1 VTAASE
7 PPEEKAPEEMTL
19 EELGASEELT
29 LEAPA
34 ETAPDADL
42 DLDTDVATADD
53 EPKREV
59 IDLLE
64 PRDGLPPVIE
74 TAAELADAIEWLA
87 AGTGPL
93 AVDAE
98 RASGYRYGQRAY
110 LVQLRR
116 AGAGTVLIDPIGCP
130 DLSGL
135 DAAMADVEAVL
146 HAASQDLPCLAEIG
160 YRPRVLFDTELAGRL
175 LGYPRVAL
183 GTMLEEVLGFRL
195 AKEHSA
201 ADWSIRPLPTEML
214 KYAALDVEI
223 LIELRDALDAQLAAD
238 GKTEWARQE
247 FDAVA
252 TAPPPP
258 PRADPWRRTSGIHK
272 VRTRRSLAV
281 VRELWQARDEI
292 AREADLSPRRVLADQ
307 AIIEAARAEAGKVPP
322 TGRPQLDRISA
333 FHARNARK
341 HSARWQAAVLRARE
355 LDDSEL
361 PEVAGATTTTGPPP
375 AHRWAE
381 RDPAAAARLAAAREA
396 VGALSTAHRVPVENL
411 LTPDALRRLAW
422 EPPDP
427 ATPEAIAGTLTG
439 FGARP
444 WQADLTAGLL
454 ADAFAAAA
462 ETETAETETAETGSA
477 ETGSAETGSAETGR
491 VD

>member
-1 VTAASE
+1 MLEE
-7 PPEEKAPEEMTL
+7 PEEAEEKAP
-19 EELGASEELT
+19 
-29 LEAPA
+29 
-34 ETAPDADL
+34 DA
-42 DLDTDVATADD
+42 DVATAEDED

-64 PRDGLPPVIE
+64 PREGMPPVIV
-74 TAAELADAIEWLA
+74 TAAELADAIERLA

-160 YRPRVLFDTELAGRL
+160 YRPRKLFDTELAGRL

-201 ADWSIRPLPTEML
+201 ADWSIRPLPMEML

-258 PRADPWRRTSGIHK
+258 PRPDPWRRTSGIHK

-341 HSARWQAAVLRARE
+341 HSARWQSAVLRGRE
-355 LDDSEL
+355 LDDTEL
-361 PEVAGATTTTGPPP
+361 PEVAGASTTTGPPP

-396 VGALSTAHRVPVENL
+396 AGALSTAHRVPVENL

-427 ATPEAIAGTLTG
+427 ATPEAIAATLTG
-439 FGARP
+439 LGARR
-444 WQADLTAGLL
+444 WQAELTAGPL
-454 ADAFAAAA
+454 ADAFAGATETGATQTGATQTGAA
-462 ETETAETETAETGSA
+462 ETGAAETGAETGSV
-477 ETGSAETGSAETGR
+477 E
-491 VD
+491 